1 MPRRNATAAETARRR
16 PSSFLCRQA
25 KAGSVKRAPE
35 GKERRRLAAAGETD
49 VSAAT
54 ERAPRLFPRAVF
66 AVRRQERERSRVVQ
80 AAEAGQGGS
89 SRAASSL
96 SPPKAGVLSPASP
109 SGWSDDDPIRDEGLG
124 DAPAP
129 RAQPSPRRPGSPGE
143 LRAAWVRTPDRSP
156 KSRRGAPRH
165 LGLLLL
171 GLRRRRARAPPPS
184 QPPPSQPPTTD
195 DHRPRSATRADRRKT
210 SERTDAGAAP
220 SASTSR
226 RRGASRRG

>member
-35 GKERRRLAAAGETD
+35 GRNGGGSPPPGKRTFPRRR
-49 VSAAT
+49 SA
-54 ERAPRLFPRAVF
+54 RRVFFRGLCSLF
-66 AVRRQERERSRVVQ
+66 RRQERERSRVVQ

-156 KSRRGAPRH
+156 KSRRRAPRH
-165 LGLLLL
+165 RGLLLL

>member
-25 KAGSVKRAPE
+25 KAGSMKRAPE
-35 GKERRRLAAAGETD
+35 GRNGGGSPPPGKRTFPRRRSARRVFFRGLCSLFRREEREKPRRPSRGSRPGRKQRRRLVAVAA
-49 VSAAT
+49 
-54 ERAPRLFPRAVF
+54 
-66 AVRRQERERSRVVQ
+66 
-80 AAEAGQGGS
+80 
-89 SRAASSL
+89 
-96 SPPKAGVLSPASP
+96 KAGVLPPASP